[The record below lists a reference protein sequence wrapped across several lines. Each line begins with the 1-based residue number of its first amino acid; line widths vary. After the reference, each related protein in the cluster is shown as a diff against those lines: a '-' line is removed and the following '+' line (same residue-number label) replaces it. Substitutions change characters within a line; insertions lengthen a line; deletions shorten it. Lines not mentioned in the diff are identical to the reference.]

1 MKNWKNVMKRKR
13 KGEKMDHMD
22 NMENMEN
29 KEKNPENETTEEK
42 NEEMNQEVEFENKD
56 GEAAENEEEASSS
69 EAESE
74 SEDVVISP
82 ELKKIAEKCEELQE
96 KYMRLAAE
104 YDNFRKRSAKEKENV
119 YSDAFAQ
126 AVSGILPIIDN
137 IERAASFATDDSE
150 MSKGILMLKKQC
162 FDALEKMGV
171 KAMESD
177 GAEFNPELHNA
188 VMHEEDDSEN
198 KNIVSETFQKGY
210 VYGDKVIRYAMVKVL
225 N

>member
-1 MKNWKNVMKRKR
+1 MINWKNVMKNKR
-13 KGEKMDHMD
+13 KVEKMSD
-22 NMENMEN
+22 
-29 KEKNPENETTEEK
+29 KEKNT
-42 NEEMNQEVEFENKD
+42 NEEIKEEVNREADSKEKAEENV
-56 GEAAENEEEASSS
+56 ENTNESSAENMDTENAEEPEII
-69 EAESE
+69 
-74 SEDVVISP
+74 ISP
-82 ELKKIAEKCEELQE
+82 ELKKMVEKCEELQD

-119 YSDAFAQ
+119 YSDAFAK

-150 MSKGILMLKKQC
+150 MSKGVLMLKKQSL
-162 FDALEKMGV
+162 DALEKMGV

-210 VYGDKVIRYAMVKVL
+210 LYGDKVVRHAMVKVL